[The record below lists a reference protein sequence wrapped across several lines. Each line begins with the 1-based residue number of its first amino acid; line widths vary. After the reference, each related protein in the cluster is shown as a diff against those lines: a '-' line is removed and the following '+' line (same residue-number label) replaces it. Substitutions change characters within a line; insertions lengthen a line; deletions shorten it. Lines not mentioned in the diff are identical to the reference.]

1 MKKDSIK
8 KLNTTTDALVYLT
21 TGCLTEPFIDNDV
34 LHAKVIKDM
43 KAHIKF
49 GERYTVVDSLVNY
62 IHKYIKT
69 STSKKFNAKNKF
81 NRTAQEIWE
90 SGLATGCTDYALLF
104 CTFARQLNLPT
115 TFVSTIGEDYYL
127 QAKYGKSLKMHKG
140 HAFCECCVKVL
151 DDSGKAKR
159 QWVLVDPTCHKLTA
173 NYLKDNIFKINFDV
187 NGNSKFIPFF
197 RGLDLGERTNSNNW
211 NQKMDDYISN
221 N

>member
-1 MKKDSIK
+1 MKKNNIK
-8 KLNTTTDALVYLT
+8 KLNTSTDVSTYLT
-21 TGCLTEPFIDNDV
+21 TGCLTTPFIDDDV

-104 CTFARQLNLPT
+104 CTFARQLDLPT
-115 TFVSTIGEDYYL
+115 TFISTIGEDFYL
-127 QAKYGKSLKMHKG
+127 QTKAGDAPKTHKG
-140 HAFCECCVKVL
+140 HAFCECYVKVK
-151 DDSGKAKR
+151 DTFGKTKK
-159 QWVLVDPTCHKLTA
+159 QWVLVDPTCHKITA
-173 NYLKDNIFKINFDV
+173 NYLKGNEFKLDYEV
-187 NGNSKFIPFF
+187 AGNSTFIPFF
-197 RGLDLGERTNSNNW
+197 RGLDIGERTNTGNW